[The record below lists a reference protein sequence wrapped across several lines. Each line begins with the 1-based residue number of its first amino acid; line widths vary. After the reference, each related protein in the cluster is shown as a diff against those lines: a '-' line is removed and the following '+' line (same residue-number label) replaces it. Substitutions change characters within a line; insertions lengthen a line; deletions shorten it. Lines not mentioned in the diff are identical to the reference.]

1 MQNLHANGPRS
12 NAIDANAIDR
22 NGRQKTDGQTTGRQK
37 TDRRSP
43 SVLNRYG
50 RMAGALIAVSTV
62 LGVLAPGIAAPILTA
77 YAATTS
83 VTVQSLTNEIVS
95 LAQREQQVQA
105 VAGPLISLVQSLT
118 TTDLEQVMFNTTTLS
133 TSQQQTATALLSS
146 IQTMLNPANAGNA
159 TQVQNLVQSSVTA
172 LANLN
177 SAQITS
183 NDALNYFNQLV
194 QNGVSQMASL
204 AVNSQGPVTKQQ
216 VISALGSAVAQSGSV
231 DPAILALLPGS
242 SGSTTS
248 GAPSGTGAGGQGT
261 GGQGTAGG
269 ASTGSGSATA
279 ALLKA
284 IGQAFSRTL
293 TEATVGTTGGTVQVT
308 NQGSTIQVSVPAAA
322 LSQQS
327 TVTLGAA
334 TSGTDF
340 SKVLPPAYSVS
351 LTLSVAFSSPPQQ
364 PASIT
369 VTDASIQPGTAV
381 YEVTTTGLQIVP
393 ATVSQGKL
401 TLPLAGNANL
411 VLVAPQPT
419 PSMKPSQ
426 RALMFDGKVQN
437 VVPAFVKNQ
446 TTYMPIWYVMH
457 LLNGLGFT
465 SNWSTQ
471 KWDLSTNGLS
481 LSNVKTVSPNAKETG
496 IYLDGKLMENAPTV
510 AATDPSTGHPTTY
523 MPVWYV
529 MQLLN
534 QVNVPSQWD
543 GKTWYLAAS
552 YTPPAQ

>member
-1 MQNLHANGPRS
+1 MQKLHGNGPRS
-12 NAIDANAIDR
+12 NAIDANAIGR
-22 NGRQKTDGQTTGRQK
+22 NGHQKTSCQTAGRQK

-43 SVLNRYG
+43 SGINRYG
-50 RMAGALIAVSTV
+50 RVAGALIAVSTV
-62 LGVLAPGIAAPILTA
+62 LGVLAPGIAAPSLTA

-133 TSQQQTATALLSS
+133 ASQQQTATALLSS
-146 IQTMLNPANAGNA
+146 IQTMLSPANAGNA
-159 TQVQNLVQSSVTA
+159 TQVQGLVQSSVTA
-172 LANLN
+172 LVNLN

-204 AVNSQGPVTKQQ
+204 ALSSQGTVTKQQ
-216 VISALGSAVAQSGSV
+216 VIAALGSAVAQSGSV

-242 SGSTTS
+242 SGSTSS
-248 GAPSGTGAGGQGT
+248 GAPSGTGA

-269 ASTGSGSATA
+269 ASTGSGSAAA

-340 SKVLPPAYSVS
+340 SKVLPPAYNVS
-351 LTLSVAFSSPPQQ
+351 LTLSVAFSDPLQQ
-364 PASIT
+364 PAAIT

-381 YEVTTTGLQIVP
+381 YEVTTTGLQVVP

-510 AATDPSTGHPTTY
+510 AATDPSTGHATTY

-534 QVNVPSQWD
+534 QVNIPSEWD
-543 GKTWYLAAS
+543 SKTWYLAAS